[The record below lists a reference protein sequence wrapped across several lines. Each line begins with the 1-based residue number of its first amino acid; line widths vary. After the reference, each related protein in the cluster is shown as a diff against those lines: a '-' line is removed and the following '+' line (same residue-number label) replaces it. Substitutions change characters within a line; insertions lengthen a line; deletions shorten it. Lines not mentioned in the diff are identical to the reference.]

1 MGFISAGVSAI
12 HSTLRDAWKDYIY
25 CEGLDNDTLVVKGL
39 NKNSSNGNIISDQSK
54 VIVSDGQCL
63 IVVENGKVLDIVAE
77 PGEFIYDKTSEP
89 SVFLGG
95 LKESIR
101 AILSEIGGRFS
112 YGGQSA
118 QDQRVY
124 FVNTKEITGMK
135 YGTSNP
141 IPFRVV
147 DERAGIDMDISLKA
161 FGDYS
166 IRITNPILFYTN
178 VCGNVKD
185 SYSVE
190 DLKDQLRS
198 ELLTALQPTLA
209 KLSEQ
214 GIRYSSIPAHTEEL
228 ATSLNEQLSKK
239 WRDLRGIEIVSF
251 GVSSIVA
258 DEKDEETLQTL
269 QKAAAFKDPSLAA
282 ANIAAAQAQAMQ
294 DAAKNANGAVMGYM
308 GMNAAQQ
315 AGGVNVNELYKQS
328 HWVCPD
334 CQTENEGKFCSNC
347 GTKKSE

>member
-1 MGFISAGVSAI
+1 MGFISAGVGAI
-12 HSTLRDAWKDYIY
+12 QSTLKDMWKDYIY
-25 CEGLDNDTLVVKGL
+25 CPSLDSNTLLAKGE

-63 IVVENGKVLDIVAE
+63 LVVENGKVIDLIAE
-77 PGEFIYDKTSEP
+77 PGEYIYDKNAKP
-89 SVFLGG
+89 SVFLGKFTEA
-95 LKESIR
+95 LKSIS
-101 AILSEIGGRFS
+101 AEIGSRFS

-118 QDQRVY
+118 ENQRVY
-124 FVNTKEITGMK
+124 FVNTKEITGLK
-135 YGTSNP
+135 YGTANP

-147 DERAGIDMDISLKA
+147 DERAGIDMDISIKT

-166 IRITNPILFYTN
+166 IRIINPLVFYSQ
-178 VCGNVKD
+178 VSGNVD
-185 SYSVE
+185 DRYLVE
-190 DLKDQLRS
+190 ELNEQLRS
-198 ELLTALQPTLA
+198 ELLTALQPALA
-209 KLSEQ
+209 KLSDL
-214 GIRYSSIPAHTEEL
+214 GIRYSQNPGHAEEFGI
-228 ATSLNEQLSKK
+228 SLNEQLSKK
-239 WRDLRGIEIVSF
+239 WTELRGIQIVSI
-251 GVSSIVA
+251 GVNSIVA
-258 DEKDEETLQTL
+258 DEEDEETLKSL
-269 QKAAAFKDPSLAA
+269 QKAAAFKDPNLAA